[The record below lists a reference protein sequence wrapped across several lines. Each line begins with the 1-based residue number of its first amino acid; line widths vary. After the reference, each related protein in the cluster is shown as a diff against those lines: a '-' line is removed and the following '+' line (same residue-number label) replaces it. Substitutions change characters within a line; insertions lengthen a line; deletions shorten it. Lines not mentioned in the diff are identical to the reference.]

1 MFRLLVPVDGSETS
15 NRAVDHLLKKI
26 RWYKEPIELHL
37 LNVQHA
43 LSGDVATF
51 IDYEQLKKYHQEQG
65 LKALG
70 SVRATLDAAKVPY
83 TFHIEVGDPAPVIV
97 QYAKEKHC
105 DQIFI
110 GSRGLGSIA
119 GMLLGSVTI
128 KVIHLSEVPVLLM
141 K

>member
-15 NRAVDHLLKKI
+15 NRAVDHLLKKLG
-26 RWYKEPIELHL
+26 WYKEPIELHL

-43 LSGDVATF
+43 LSGDVAAF
-51 IDYEQLKKYHQEQG
+51 VDYEQLKKYHQEEG
-65 LKALG
+65 LKALS
-70 SVRATLDAAKVPY
+70 SVRAKLDAAKVPY
-83 TFHIEVGDPAPVIV
+83 VFHIGVGDPAPVIV
-97 QYAKEKHC
+97 QYAQEKHC